1 MPVLEPGAAAASS
14 LCSGEAEGK
23 TVGEIRKDATEKAKA
38 AGEAK
43 ETPLCCK
50 DMDECCAP
58 GYSKRICNVNP
69 GYATSSFPF
78 LLLIFSCLLQR
89 MRWNVGEAT
98 RRWSLCLAEPWRL
111 G

>member
-1 MPVLEPGAAAASS
+1 MCVLEPGAAAAST

-23 TVGEIRKDATEKAKA
+23 TVGEVRKDATEKAKA

-58 GYSKRICNVNP
+58 GYKKRICQVKP
-69 GYATSSFPF
+69 GYVTSF
-78 LLLIFSCLLQR
+78 LISDAKHLFFTE
-89 MRWNVGEAT
+89 NV
-98 RRWSLCLAEPWRL
+98 AEC